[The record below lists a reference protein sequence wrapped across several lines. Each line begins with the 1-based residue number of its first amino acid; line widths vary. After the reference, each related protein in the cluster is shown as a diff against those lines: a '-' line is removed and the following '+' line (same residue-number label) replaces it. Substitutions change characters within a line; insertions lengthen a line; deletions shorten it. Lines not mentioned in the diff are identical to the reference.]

1 MATMPAVIRHAILD
15 DANPWYKRI
24 IVMRS
29 KTNKKGHA
37 KTSPEIG
44 NGRCNTRIIILW
56 QNNATAA
63 EVNKPRVMPLSNKN
77 VYDRR
82 YLRILKVWMRKDR
95 ASRAQKKQAFPE
107 TIVEKLGIEELK
119 INERPCYRRLSEFG
133 RVLCDLNDRRK
144 RALEC
149 SA

>member
-1 MATMPAVIRHAILD
+1 MAMTPVVICHAILL

-44 NGRCNTRIIILW
+44 KGRCNKRIMILW
-56 QNNATAA
+56 QNNATVAD
-63 EVNKPRVMPLSNKN
+63 VNKPRVRPLSNKN

-82 YLRILKVWMRKDR
+82 YLRILRVWVKKDSK
-95 ASRAQKKQAFPE
+95 SRAQGCQAFLDS
-107 TIVEKLGIEELK
+107 IMEKLGIE
-119 INERPCYRRLSEFG
+119 
-133 RVLCDLNDRRK
+133 
-144 RALEC
+144 
-149 SA
+149 